1 MNNQINT
8 PTPSEGT
15 YKAKVVEYDDFA
27 VKREFV
33 AEAPT
38 KEKLFENFYE
48 WNRTLR
54 YCNGCYFKFFD
65 ASVKA
70 EYDKWYQSLSEMKRF
85 NMYYGDGIVD

>member
-1 MNNQINT
+1 MNNQVNT
-8 PTPSEGT
+8 PPLNKSA

-38 KEKLFENFYE
+38 KEELFRKFYE

-65 ASVKA
+65 ENVKA
-70 EYDKWYQSLSEMKRF
+70 EYHEWYESLSEMTRF
-85 NMYYGDGIVD
+85 DMYYGDGIVD